1 MNSLVVSE
9 VSSFDGNLC
18 EIYANSSGDKFI
30 SRKQIGDSLEY
41 ADPNRA
47 IEKIHREH
55 SDRLDGLSTMTKV
68 TTVEGTREITRE
80 TVVYSLRGVLEI
92 CRWSRQS

>member
-1 MNSLVVSE
+1 MRSAILLNSLVVSE

-18 EIYANSSGDKFI
+18 EIYANSSGDKFT

-47 IEKIHREH
+47 IEKIHRAH
-55 SDRLDGLSTMTKV
+55 SDRLMGFL
-68 TTVEGTREITRE
+68 
-80 TVVYSLRGVLEI
+80 L
-92 CRWSRQS
+92 